1 MKKQNKKQAPNL
13 LDLVPLQSGKH
24 KVEIDGEGK
33 VTIFVE
39 NKGPFNFV
47 AQKLF
52 KKPRFSQI
60 HLEDFGSFIWQQIDG
75 VRTVK
80 EIADLMHQEFG
91 EKADP
96 LYPRIS
102 MYMKTLLSY
111 EFIEM
116 KNL

>member
-1 MKKQNKKQAPNL
+1 MKKNKAPNL
-13 LDLVPLQSGKH
+13 LDLVPRQSQKY
-24 KVEIDGEGK
+24 KSEIDENGM

-60 HLEDFGSFIWQQIDG
+60 HLEEFGSFIWQQIDDK
-75 VRTVK
+75 RTVK
-80 EIADLMHQEFG
+80 EIADLLYNEFG
-91 EKADP
+91 EKAEP

-102 MYMKTLLSY
+102 MYINTLLNY
-111 EFIEM
+111 DFISFYTL
-116 KNL
+116 N

>member
-1 MKKQNKKQAPNL
+1 MKKQTKSPNL
-13 LDLVPLQSGKH
+13 LDLVPCQSQKFRAETG
-24 KVEIDGEGK
+24 EDGA

-39 NKGPFNFV
+39 NKGLFNFV

-60 HLEDFGSFIWQQIDG
+60 HLEEFGSFIWQQIDG
-75 VRTVK
+75 VKTVK
-80 EIADLMHQEFG
+80 EIADLVHDKFG

-102 MYMKTLLSY
+102 MYMKTLLNY
-111 EFIEM
+111 KFIEI
-116 KNL
+116 KSD

>member
-1 MKKQNKKQAPNL
+1 MKKYNKKQAPNL
-13 LDLVPLQSGKH
+13 LDLIPRQSTKH

-39 NKGPFNFV
+39 NKGLFNFI

-60 HLEDFGSFIWQQIDG
+60 HLEEFGSYIWQKIDG
-75 VRTVK
+75 KRTVK
-80 EIADLMHQEFG
+80 EIADLMHEEFG

-102 MYMKTLLSY
+102 MYMKTLVNY
-111 EFIEM
+111 EFVEL
-116 KNL
+116 K

>member
-1 MKKQNKKQAPNL
+1 MKKTKAPNL
-13 LDLVPLQSGKH
+13 LDLVPHQSQKYRS
-24 KVEIDGEGK
+24 EIDENGM

-39 NKGPFNFV
+39 NKGLFNFI

-60 HLEDFGSFIWQQIDG
+60 HLEEFGSFIWQQIDG
-75 VRTVK
+75 IKSVQQ
-80 EIADLMHQEFG
+80 IADLMHEKFG

-102 MYMKTLLSY
+102 MYMNTLLNY
-111 EFIEM
+111 EFVEF
-116 KNL
+116 